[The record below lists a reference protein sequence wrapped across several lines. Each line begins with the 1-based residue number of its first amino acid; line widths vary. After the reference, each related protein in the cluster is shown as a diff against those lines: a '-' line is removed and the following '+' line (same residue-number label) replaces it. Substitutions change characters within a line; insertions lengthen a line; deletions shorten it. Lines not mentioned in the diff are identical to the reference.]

1 MTSAARH
8 RWPGAWR
15 YPLCLAGAL
24 FIANAS
30 YAGFKINE
38 ARTRLVDGVY
48 LLDAQIT
55 FNFSADSLEA
65 LENGV
70 ALTVIVEMDILKSRP
85 LIWDKRLARLTS
97 RHQLQRHALS
107 NRYILTNLNTDE
119 SRSFRTLR
127 GAMTALGTL
136 ERFPMLDSH
145 LLESGNEY
153 RLRLRARLDIEA
165 LPAPLRP
172 LAYLSALWR
181 KSDTWST
188 WPIER

>member
-1 MTSAARH
+1 MTAASKR
-8 RWPGAWR
+8 RGPGAWR

-24 FIANAS
+24 LIAKAS
-30 YAGFKINE
+30 LAGFNINE

-55 FNFSADSLEA
+55 FDFSEESLEA
-65 LENGV
+65 LANGV
-70 ALTVIVEMDILKSRP
+70 ALTVIVEMDIVQSRP
-85 LIWDKRLARLTS
+85 LVWDKRLARLSS

-107 NRYILTNLNTDE
+107 NRYVLTNLNTGE

-127 GAMTALGTL
+127 GAMRALGTL

-145 LLESGNEY
+145 LLHADNDY
-153 RLRLRARLDIEA
+153 TLRLRARLDIEA

-172 LAYLSALWR
+172 LAYLSELWR
-181 KSDTWST
+181 KSDKWST